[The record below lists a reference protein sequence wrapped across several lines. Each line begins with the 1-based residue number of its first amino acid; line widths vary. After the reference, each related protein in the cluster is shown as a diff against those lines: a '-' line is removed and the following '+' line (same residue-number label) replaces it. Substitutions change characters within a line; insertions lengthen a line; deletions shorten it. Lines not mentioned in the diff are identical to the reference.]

1 MWRLFVSIVKQLLL
15 VIVLIV
21 GGTLPGL
28 SLSDGLPGARC
39 NAESF
44 LLVNVTFGTSIAL
57 RYDIK
62 SHLVLPL
69 LEKVCYVSLQKKH
82 FSVHLVL
89 LLQCVDGGSAG

>member
-1 MWRLFVSIVKQLLL
+1 MWRLFVSIVKPLLL

-28 SLSDGLPGARC
+28 SLSDDLPGARC

-44 LLVNVTFGTSIAL
+44 LLIDVTFDTSNVL
-57 RYDIK
+57 RDDIK
-62 SHLVLPL
+62 YHLALPL
-69 LEKVCYVSLQKKH
+69 LERFCYVSIQKTH